1 MADRMANIAE
11 APKVRAFLTRE
22 QAVEKARAV
31 GIAVAPFAE
40 DAEKLRRIPPPVVEA
55 VMQSGLMPLVRPKYW
70 GGYGLDWMAFV
81 DCIGEIGRTS
91 GSIGWC
97 SGFLMHHQW
106 VLSHF
111 PREGQALVYGMHQ
124 DPKIVTAFAVQ
135 GRADPV
141 DRGYRVNGDWSF
153 GSGGDHCD
161 WAIVGAAVAGGVPR
175 FMLLKPGQFTMRDTW
190 HSVGLKGTGSNNIVV
205 KDAFVPQECT
215 LETGAFYSGR
225 SPGAEFLEEPL
236 YRTSALA
243 QFQFGLLAPMM
254 AIARGAHESFI
265 EFNRNRV
272 TGLMGGKA
280 AGDPFIQARAG
291 ESSAEIE
298 AAYSILERIN
308 RGIVAGKYKTQAD
321 AAEVTRDFAMT
332 ARLLLQSVN
341 RLFEVSGARGLAES
355 NAIGRHWRDAH
366 AVTHHVALNIDSMFQ
381 SFGRRLFGVDVES

>member
-1 MADRMANIAE
+1 MADRMANIVE
-11 APKVRAFLTRE
+11 GPKVKAALTHQ
-22 QAVEKARAV
+22 QAVVRARSV
-31 GIAVAPFAE
+31 GASVAPFAE

-55 VMQSGLMPLVRPKYW
+55 VMQSGLMPLVRPQYW

-81 DCIGEIGRTS
+81 DCIGEIGRAS

-97 SGFLMHHQW
+97 AGFLMHHQW
-106 VLSHF
+106 VLGHF
-111 PREGQALVYGMHQ
+111 PKEGQALVYNTHN

-135 GRADPV
+135 GSAERTSG
-141 DRGYRVNGDWSF
+141 GYRVTGDWSF

-161 WAIVGAAVAGGVPR
+161 WAIVGAAVAGEMPR

-205 KDAFVPQECT
+205 KHALVSEECT

-225 SPGAEFLEEPL
+225 SPGASFIDEPL
-236 YRTSALA
+236 YQTSALA

-254 AIARGAHESFI
+254 AIARGAHASFI
-265 EFNRNRV
+265 EFNRNRT

-280 AGDPFIQARAG
+280 ADDPFIQARAG

-298 AAYSILERIN
+298 AAYGILERIN
-308 RGIVAGKYKTQAD
+308 RGIVAGKHRTPTD

-366 AVTHHVALNIDSMFQ
+366 AITHHVALNVDGMFQ
-381 SFGRRLFGVDVES
+381 SYGRQLFGSAKS